1 MLCHLAECARDS
13 KASGDTCRELLGD
26 AWEAPGS
33 WESCALQDA
42 PSAKGRGQ
50 QCWHHAQEDVTAPL
64 LLVAEV

>member
-13 KASGDTCRELLGD
+13 KASGDTSREPLGD

-42 PSAKGRGQ
+42 LSAKRTVQ
-50 QCWHHAQEDVTAPL
+50 QCWHHAQEDVTASL
-64 LLVAEV
+64 LLGAEV